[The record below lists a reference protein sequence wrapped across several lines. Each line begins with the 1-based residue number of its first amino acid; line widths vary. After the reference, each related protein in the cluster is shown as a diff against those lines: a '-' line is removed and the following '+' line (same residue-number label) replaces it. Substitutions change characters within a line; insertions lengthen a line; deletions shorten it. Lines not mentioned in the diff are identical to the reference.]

1 MLKIRFANETDY
13 AIVSKMATELQNFH
27 VNMRPDVFVKHEN
40 SMPKEFFDNLLLDN
54 SILVLEDEEI
64 KGYAIISINQK
75 YNPNKIER
83 KLLLI
88 DAIGIKEKFRNK
100 GLGGFLFEKIK
111 EYAKEQGCIGI
122 ELGVDDKNVNAKEFY
137 KKMGMYTR
145 SLKKEIIF

>member
-1 MLKIRFANETDY
+1 MLKIRFANEADY
-13 AIVSKMATELQNFH
+13 AIVSKLATEVQNSH
-27 VNMRPDVFVKHEN
+27 ADMRPDVFVKVEN

-54 SILVLEDEEI
+54 SVLVLEDEEI

-75 YNPNKIER
+75 YNPNKIDR

-88 DAIGIKEKFRNK
+88 DAIGIKEEFRNN
-100 GLGGFLFEKIK
+100 GLGEILFEKIK

-122 ELGVDDKNVNAKEFY
+122 ELGVDDENINAKQFY

-145 SLKKEIIF
+145 SLKMEYIF